1 MPLATYDDARAEF
14 ARNAGHDNPD
24 HEWILTPFDTWER
37 NPAYCGPKGR
47 HPEDAY
53 DENGVHYAERAEDIP
68 TPEDFDLLF
77 GTAEEYSASLA
88 AGLARHRAEDFHS
101 DIGGPDFDDYDL
113 PF

>member
-24 HEWILTPFDTWER
+24 QEWILTPFDTWER
-37 NPAYCGPKGR
+37 NPSYRGPKGR
-47 HPEDAY
+47 HPEDDY
-53 DENGVHYAERAEDIP
+53 DEPTDEDMV
-68 TPEDFDLLF
+68 ELF

-101 DIGGPDFDDYDL
+101 DVGGADFDDYDL